1 MTFQKINNIT
11 GWVVFAI
18 ALITYW
24 LTFEETASYWD
35 CGEFI
40 AVSYKLEVSHPPGA
54 PLFMLVARVFSFLAM
69 GDKTMV
75 AYWINT
81 LSVIGGAFTILFLF
95 WSITLLGRKVLGYIE
110 VPEKEEAPSV
120 TQVHVRGLAALFYEF
135 FRNFNKRK
143 HIGYHKV
150 SETDLGKNIMLMGAG
165 VVGALAYAF
174 SDSFWFSAVEAEVY
188 SMSAFF
194 TALVVWL
201 IFKWDVIEDEA
212 KANRWLILMAYM
224 IGLSIG
230 FHLLNL
236 LSLPA
241 LGLIYY
247 FKKYKPSVWGMFAAL
262 AISGGLVLFINNII
276 IPGLPTIAGGF
287 EVFFVNNLGLPFGS
301 GALLFCLIL
310 IGALVF
316 GIRYSHKNNR
326 PILNTFLLGTSFI
339 LIGYCSYAT
348 IIIRA
353 NFDPPINE
361 NAPKDVMSFVRYLKR
376 EQYGSHPL
384 LYGPYFTANLINY
397 KEGAPV
403 YTKGKDKYEITDHK
417 SEYIYDQYAFLP
429 RAWSP
434 EHKSTYENLMG
445 LNEGEVPTFGDNM
458 RYMFQH
464 QIGTQYVRYFFW
476 NFAGRESDEQ
486 GARWLTPAD
495 WSDDDL
501 PPALAQNRGRNN
513 FYMIPFFLG
522 LLGMFHQIVRDTKNF
537 AVVGL
542 LFTLLG
548 IAIVVYLNT
557 PPVEP
562 RERDYIYAGSTYAF
576 CFWIGLSVLALSEW
590 FTWLFR
596 KVGSLVGPI
605 LATLVGLAAPAIM
618 LAEGWDDH
626 DRSDRFF
633 SVDSARNYLE
643 SCAPNAILFTG
654 GDNDTFPLWYAQE
667 VEGIRTDV
675 RVVVLS
681 YYNTDWYIE
690 QTMRKQYESEAFPY
704 SLSLKQYIQGGPND
718 YLRYA
723 PNDKIKVLDASQ
735 YIEAL
740 SKDLPGLRTEDGN
753 ILPSRNFALQVD
765 TARVDQLGFIS
776 PEQKPYVTPQMVWR
790 LTKGGLEKKDLAI
803 LDVMVTNKWERPI
816 YFNPTSLAQINMD
829 LNQYAI
835 QEGMTSRLIP
845 AKNPNPQ
852 KDFVNTSVAYDNMI
866 NKFGY
871 RGLDNPKAYY
881 NEDYRGFVQNHRS
894 ALNSLAEALLDEFEA
909 ETSGT
914 GEVISKEGEV
924 EDKKEKAKKVLY
936 FSLERMPD
944 NAVPYDLTM
953 TTTVELLIRLGEREK
968 ALEIAKTIATR
979 ADEMVTYLINTDAG
993 VTLELRKNM
1002 FIIGDLQRIMLEN
1015 GETELAQTFEDVYQK
1030 HITNLEPS
1038 RNR

>member
-1 MTFQKINNIT
+1 MTFQKANNIT

-75 AYWINT
+75 AYWINV
-81 LSVIGGAFTILFLF
+81 LSVVGGAFTILFLF
-95 WSITLLGRKVLGYIE
+95 WSITLLGRKMYGYNKLSE
-110 VPEKEEAPSV
+110 VNEDKTLV
-120 TQVHVRGLAALFYEF
+120 
-135 FRNFNKRK
+135 
-143 HIGYHKV
+143 
-150 SETDLGKNIMLMGAG
+150 LMGAG
-165 VVGALAYAF
+165 VVGALAYTF

-194 TALVVWL
+194 TALVVWMVL
-201 IFKWDVIEDEA
+201 KWDVIENEDEA
-212 KANRWLILMAYM
+212 KANRWLILLAYM

-247 FKKYKPSVWGMFAAL
+247 FKKYKPSTWGIIAAL
-262 AISGGLVLFINNII
+262 ALSGGLVLFINDFI

-287 EVFFVNNLGLPFGS
+287 EVFFVNNIGLPFGS
-301 GALLFCLIL
+301 GALVFCLLL
-310 IGALVF
+310 IAGLYFA
-316 GIRYSHKNNR
+316 IRFSQKNNR
-326 PILNTFLLGTSFI
+326 PLLNTFVLATTFI

-376 EQYGSHPL
+376 EQYGSRPL
-384 LYGPYFTANLINY
+384 IYGPYFNAQVVGY
-397 KEGAPV
+397 EQGAPV

-417 SEYIYDQYAFLP
+417 AEYEYDQSAFLP
-429 RAWSP
+429 RLWSS
-434 EHKSTYENLMG
+434 EHAQTYQNMVG
-445 LNEGEVPTFGDNM
+445 LGEGETPTFMDNM
-458 RYMFQH
+458 KYMFQH
-464 QIGTQYVRYFFW
+464 QIGTMYVRYFFW

-486 GARWLTPAD
+486 GARWLNPFDWFDDEIPA
-495 WSDDDL
+495 
-501 PPALAQNRGRNN
+501 AIAENRGRNN
-513 FYMIPFFLG
+513 YFMIPFILG
-522 LLGMFHQIVRDTKNF
+522 LIGMFHQIVKDTKNF
-537 AVVGL
+537 AVVAL
-542 LFTLLG
+542 LFLLLG
-548 IAIVVYLNT
+548 VAIVVYLNS

-576 CFWIGLSVLALSEW
+576 TFWIGLSVIALAD
-590 FTWLFR
+590 LFAIFLKKAR
-596 KVGSLVGPI
+596 PSAVI
-605 LATLVGLAAPAIM
+605 ATVVGLLAPGIM

-633 SVDSARNYLE
+633 SVDSAKNYLE

-681 YYNTDWYIE
+681 YYNTDWYIA
-690 QTMRKQYESEAFPY
+690 QSMRKQYESEPFPY
-704 SLSLKQYIQGGPND
+704 TLSLKQYQQGGPNY
-718 YLRYA
+718 YLRVR
-723 PNDKIKVLDASQ
+723 PNDRIKVLDVKQ
-735 YIEAL
+735 FIDAL
-740 SKDLPGLRTEDGN
+740 SKDFEGLRGEEGN
-753 ILPSRNFALQVD
+753 ILPARQLALAVD
-765 TARVDQLGFIS
+765 TAHVQSLGFIS
-776 PEQKPYVTPQMVWR
+776 KEQKPYITPMMTWKVTR
-790 LTKGGLEKKDLAI
+790 GLIEKKDLAI
-803 LDVMVTNKWERPI
+803 MDVMATNNWERPI
-816 YFNPTSLAQINMD
+816 YFNPTSLAQIYID
-829 LNQYAI
+829 LSQYAI
-835 QEGMTSRLIP
+835 MEGMTSRLIP

-852 KDFVNTSVAYDNMI
+852 KDYVNTSVAYDNML

-894 ALNSLAEALLDEFEA
+894 SLNSLAEALLDEYEV
-909 ETSGT
+909 ESGNAA
-914 GEVISKEGEV
+914 EVISKEGVV
-924 EDKKEKAKKVLY
+924 EDKREKAKKVIY
-936 FSLERMPD
+936 FSLDKMPD
-944 NAVPYDLTM
+944 VAVPYDLTM
-953 TTTVELLIRLGEREK
+953 TTTVQLLMRLGDKEK
-968 ALEIAKTIATR
+968 ALEIANTIGTR
-979 ADEMVTYLINTDAG
+979 ADEMLTYLIRKDAG
-993 VTLELRKNM
+993 ISLELRKNM
-1002 FIIGDLQRIMLEN
+1002 FIIADLQRVMLEN
-1015 GETELAQTFEDVYQK
+1015 GETELAKKYEDMYQK
-1030 HITNLEPS
+1030 HMTNLEPGA
-1038 RNR
+1038 R